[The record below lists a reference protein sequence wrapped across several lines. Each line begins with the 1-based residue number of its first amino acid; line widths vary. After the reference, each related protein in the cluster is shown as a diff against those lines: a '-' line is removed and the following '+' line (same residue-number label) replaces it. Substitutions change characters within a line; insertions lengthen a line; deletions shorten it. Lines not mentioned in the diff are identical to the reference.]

1 MLTVEEA
8 LEQVLAHARP
18 RPPVCVAARDALGL
32 TLAEEVTSDVD
43 SPPYDKTMVDGYAV
57 LAADL
62 TEGVAELTIL
72 EEVIAGSV
80 PRQPVTPGHATRLM
94 TGAPIPANADAMVMI
109 ERTEVV
115 GAAGRDLGR
124 VRIQSEPVKPGQNI
138 IRRGVSMRTGD
149 VVLAPGTEIRPID
162 IGLLAEVG
170 REQLMAVPRPT
181 VAVLATG
188 NELVP
193 PGVTPGP
200 GQIRN
205 SNGPMLLAAI
215 ERAGATPVD
224 LGIVFDDPHAL
235 RARVAEGLKADILVL
250 SGGVSAGV
258 MDLVPGV
265 LAHCGVHQVFHKIRL
280 KPGKPLWFGTAPDPA
295 GDKLAFG
302 LPGNPVST
310 LVCFELFVRPAI
322 ARLAGR
328 TAEGLRTVRAKLGA
342 DFNHRGDRPTYHPAV
357 WHEEDNS
364 PTVTPVRWT
373 GSADLRGLA
382 TANALIHF
390 PAGDRT
396 WEAGK
401 KVEVLLL

>member
-1 MLTVEEA
+1 
-8 LEQVLAHARP
+8 
-18 RPPVCVAARDALGL
+18 
-32 TLAEEVTSDVD
+32 
-43 SPPYDKTMVDGYAV
+43 
-57 LAADL
+57 
-62 TEGVAELTIL
+62 
-72 EEVIAGSV
+72 
-80 PRQPVTPGHATRLM
+80 
-94 TGAPIPANADAMVMI
+94 MI
-109 ERTEVV
+109 EHTKVV
-115 GAAGRDLGR
+115 GASGQDLGR
-124 VRIQSEPVKPGQNI
+124 VRIRRQTVQAGPNI
-138 IRRGVSMRTGD
+138 IRQGVSMRTGD
-149 VVLAPGTEIRPID
+149 VVLAPGLEIRPID

-170 REQLMAVPRPT
+170 REQVVAIPRPT

-193 PGVTPGP
+193 ASVTPGP

-215 ERAGATPVD
+215 ERAGAMPLD
-224 LGIVFDDPHAL
+224 LGVVRDDPHAL
-235 RARVAEGLKADILVL
+235 RARVDEGLQNSDLFVL

-280 KPGKPLWFGTAPDPA
+280 KPGKPLWFGVATNPSPSGRGQGEGASEA
-295 GDKLAFG
+295 AKRETLVFG

-328 TAEGLRTVRAKLGA
+328 PGDGLKTVRARLGA
-342 DFNHRGDRPTYHPAV
+342 DFHHRGDRPTYHPAV
-357 WHEEDNS
+357 WHEDGEK

-373 GSADLRGLA
+373 GSADLHGLA

-390 PAGDRT
+390 PPG
-396 WEAGK
+396 EQEYEVGK
-401 KVEVLLL
+401 KVDVLLL

>member
-1 MLTVEEA
+1 
-8 LEQVLAHARP
+8 
-18 RPPVCVAARDALGL
+18 
-32 TLAEEVTSDVD
+32 
-43 SPPYDKTMVDGYAV
+43 
-57 LAADL
+57 
-62 TEGVAELTIL
+62 
-72 EEVIAGSV
+72 
-80 PRQPVTPGHATRLM
+80 M
-94 TGAPIPANADAMVMI
+94 TGAPIPANADAIVMI
-109 ERTEVV
+109 ERTEVL
-115 GAAGRDLGR
+115 GAAGQDLGR
-124 VRIQSEPVKPGQNI
+124 VRIEDKPPKPGQNI

-149 VVLAPGTEIRPID
+149 VVLAPGVEIRPID

-170 REQLMAVPRPT
+170 RDQVVAIPRPT

-188 NELVP
+188 NELVSA
-193 PGVTPGP
+193 VETPGP

-215 ERAGATPVD
+215 ERAGATPLD
-224 LGIVFDDPHAL
+224 LGVVRDDPHAL
-235 RARVAEGLKADILVL
+235 RARVDEGLQKADLLVL

-280 KPGKPLWFGTAPDPA
+280 KPGKPLWFGVTQNPSPSGRGKGEGQRDTVQLQTRE
-295 GDKLAFG
+295 GETLVFG

-328 TAEGLRTVRAKLGA
+328 ADGLRTVRARLGA
-342 DFNHRGDRPTYHPAV
+342 DFHHRGDRPTYHPAV
-357 WHEEDNS
+357 WHEEDEKA
-364 PTVTPVRWT
+364 TATPVRWT

-390 PAGDRT
+390 PPGDHEY
-396 WEAGK
+396 EAGQ
-401 KVEVLLL
+401 KVDVLLL